1 MKFIISRQEL
11 CELTSRIQNIVAPKT
26 PMPILSNFL
35 IEAIDNRVVITAT
48 DLTVGVRCSSSAKV
62 IEPGA
67 TTIPAKRFS
76 NLLKELTAQ
85 HIEVVTNERD
95 VTSITADSST
105 FKLPG
110 MSKVDF
116 PALPDL
122 AGAQTVRLKQGE
134 LKEMLYRTAFA
145 VSKEDTRYV
154 FTGVSLQIAQA
165 RAFFVGTDGKRLA
178 RSSIAVQVDP
188 DFTSECII
196 PLKAIDEIMK
206 NLTREDEDVILYIMQ
221 DKIAI
226 EAGDMIVIT
235 KLLTG
240 EYPDVEKVIP
250 RNTHTYVSLHREEM
264 MSLLRQIALFTPDT
278 THSVR
283 FTFSDGQLYLS
294 VNTMDIGEGKVS
306 MPVDYQGPR
315 FDIAFNPVFF
325 LDILRHSKQET
336 VSLGI
341 SDSYN
346 PGIIS
351 EGDNKLQANDA
362 AKAEL
367 PSPLFVLMPM
377 RLNEEV
383 TV

>member
-35 IEAIDNRVVITAT
+35 IEASDNRVVITAT
-48 DLTVGVRCSSSAKV
+48 DLTVGVRCSSSAMV
-62 IEPGA
+62 MEPGA
-67 TTIPAKRFS
+67 TTIPARRFAS
-76 NLLKELTAQ
+76 LLRELTAEQ
-85 HIEVVTNERD
+85 IEVVTNDRD
-95 VTSITADSST
+95 ITSITADSST
-105 FKLPG
+105 FRLPG
-110 MSKVDF
+110 LPKGDF

-122 AGAQTVRLKQGE
+122 AGAYTVKIKQSD

-154 FTGVSLQIAQA
+154 FTGVSFQIAQNK
-165 RAFFVGTDGKRLA
+165 AFFVGTDGKRLA
-178 RSSIAVQVDP
+178 RCFIPVEVEA
-188 DFTSECII
+188 DFTCDCII
-196 PLKAIDEIMK
+196 PLKAIDEITK
-206 NLTREDEDVILYIMQ
+206 SLTGADEDVALYIMQ
-221 DKIAI
+221 DKIAV
-226 EAGDMIVIT
+226 EAGDIIVIT

-250 RNTHTYVSLHREEM
+250 RNTQTFVSLHREEM
-264 MSLLRQIALFTPDT
+264 MSLLRQISLFTPDT

-283 FTFSDGQLYLS
+283 FTFSEGQLFLS

-306 MPVDYQGPR
+306 MPVNYHGPR
-315 FDIAFNPVFF
+315 FDIAFNPLFF

-351 EGDNKLQANDA
+351 EAIGEDA
-362 AKAEL
+362 ANPEL

-383 TV
+383 VV

>member
-35 IEAIDNRVVITAT
+35 IEAMNDHVIITAT
-48 DLTVGVRCSSSAKV
+48 DLTVGVRCSSAARV

-67 TTIPAKRFS
+67 TTIPARRFS
-76 NLLKELTAQ
+76 NLLKELTSQ
-85 HIEVVTNERD
+85 EIEVSTNERD
-95 VTSITADSST
+95 VTSITANSST

-110 MSKVDF
+110 LSKVDF

-122 AGAQTVRLKQGE
+122 TGAQTIRLKQSE

-154 FTGVSLQIAQA
+154 FTGVSLQIVQS
-165 RAFFVGTDGKRLA
+165 RAYFVGTDGKRLA
-178 RSSIAVQVDP
+178 RSSIQVQIDP
-188 DFTSECII
+188 DFIADCII
-196 PLKAIDEIMK
+196 PLKAIDEITK
-206 NLTREDEDVILYIMQ
+206 SLTCEDEDVILYIMQ
-221 DKIAI
+221 DKIAT

-250 RNTHTYVSLHREEM
+250 RNTHTFVSLHREEM
-264 MSLLRQIALFTPDT
+264 MSLLRQISLFTPDT

-283 FTFSDGQLYLS
+283 FTFSEGQLFLS
-294 VNTMDIGEGKVS
+294 VNTMDIGEGRVS

-315 FDIAFNPVFF
+315 FDIAFNPLFF
-325 LDILRHSKQET
+325 LDILRHSKKET

-346 PGIIS
+346 PGIIA
-351 EGDNKLQANDA
+351 EGENKAEATGSLTG
-362 AKAEL
+362 EL